1 LHLMQLHL
9 LYFIK
14 YQYWLEKICCRKQWK
29 P

>member
-1 LHLMQLHL
+1 MQLHL

-14 YQYWLEKICCRKQWK
+14 YLYWLEKICYRKQWK